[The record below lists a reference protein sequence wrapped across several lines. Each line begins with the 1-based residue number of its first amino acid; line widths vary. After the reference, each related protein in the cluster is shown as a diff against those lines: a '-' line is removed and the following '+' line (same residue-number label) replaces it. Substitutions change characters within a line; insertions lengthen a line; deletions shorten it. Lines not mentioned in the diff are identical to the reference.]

1 MSVSACVYES
11 VRVRVCVIVH
21 VCVSVSVCVHVSVS
35 VWGGVV
41 ELVGFPVSQSA

>member
-11 VRVRVCVIVH
+11 VCL
-21 VCVSVSVCVHVSVS
+21 CMCECTCMCEFEC